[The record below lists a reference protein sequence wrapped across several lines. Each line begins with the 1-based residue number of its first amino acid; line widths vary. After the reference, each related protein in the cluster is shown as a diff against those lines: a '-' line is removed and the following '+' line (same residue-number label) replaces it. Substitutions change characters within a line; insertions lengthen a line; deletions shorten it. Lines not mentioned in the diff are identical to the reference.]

1 MLGVLSCY
9 TGCPRKRLSSGIPLQ
24 VAVSNNVDIF
34 GDSEGKSANIS
45 HNFLGLNALF

>member
-9 TGCPRKRLSSGIPLQ
+9 TGCPRKRLSSDIPLQ
-24 VAVSNNVDIF
+24 VAVTNNVDIF